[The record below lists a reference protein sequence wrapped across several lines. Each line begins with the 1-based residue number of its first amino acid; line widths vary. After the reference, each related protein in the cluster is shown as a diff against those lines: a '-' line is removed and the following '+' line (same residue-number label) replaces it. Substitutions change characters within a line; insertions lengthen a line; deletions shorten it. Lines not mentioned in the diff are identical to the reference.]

1 MGNIWRYHNKTKT
14 HFATHYTSKLVTL

>member
-14 HFATHYTSKLVTL
+14 HFAAHYTLKLVTF

>member
-14 HFATHYTSKLVTL
+14 HFATHYTSQLVTL